1 MNIKDLIVILLILS
15 VIFWGVFHQIT
26 SKYITHNQSL
36 RNKIYGRS
44 FYKSKSMDI
53 TDIELIITLVILI
66 NVINYFPG
74 KSLENFF
81 KKKFF
86 NI

>member
-15 VIFWGVFHQIT
+15 VIFWGVFHQIA

-81 KKKFF
+81 